1 MSAPMRTRIASRPAK
16 DRLNCKATD
25 RDVNAAPRASAM
37 DYLRV
42 GPVHAYRFTVGDGPV
57 RLREE
62 IGQSRNIWRRPQVY
76 CTKCSE
82 NQLSAGNPI
91 AISPRKRT
99 MSQILIRWNSAF
111 AVLSAALSCASL
123 AIADDMVS
131 FATGGY
137 ARGLRTMDEMHKIDT
152 DGDGTVSKA
161 EWLAYQEK
169 IFVALDKNKT
179 GVIDEKEFLA
189 PSSEM
194 ATFATGG
201 YARGL
206 QTREMM
212 HKIDTDGDGTV
223 SHDEFIAYE
232 TKVFDMMDKNHTA
245 SLGPQEFLGK

>member
-1 MSAPMRTRIASRPAK
+1 
-16 DRLNCKATD
+16 
-25 RDVNAAPRASAM
+25 
-37 DYLRV
+37 
-42 GPVHAYRFTVGDGPV
+42 
-57 RLREE
+57 
-62 IGQSRNIWRRPQVY
+62 
-76 CTKCSE
+76 
-82 NQLSAGNPI
+82 
-91 AISPRKRT
+91 
-99 MSQILIRWNSAF
+99 MSQLQWIRRSLPLAIL
-111 AVLSAALSCASL
+111 AALACAPL
-123 AIADDMVS
+123 AFADDMAS

-137 ARGLRTMDEMHKIDT
+137 ARGLRTTDEMHKIDT

-169 IFVALDKNKT
+169 IFMALDKGKT
-179 GVIDEKEFLA
+179 GIIDEKEFLA

-194 ATFATGG
+194 AAFATGG

-232 TKVFDMMDKNHTA
+232 TKVFDMMDKNHTT